1 MPDVK
6 VKVNGDDILLSEA
19 VTTFG
24 RASDNTVPFS
34 DDSNVSR
41 YHAEIEKRGGDLWL
55 IDLGSSNGTTRNG
68 EKVEGEVLLADGD
81 KVIFGGGPSEI
92 EIEFEKDPADEPG
105 DNAAAVPSI
114 AAGTPQTSFQAT
126 QQANIAAETTA
137 VSQPNTILIV
147 AGVICAL
154 AVVCVIGAV
163 LFYYMSGSSCEA
175 KAVITKPEP
184 GDTIIAPVEIEVD
197 AEDTECV
204 ERAVFTIDGEEFKST
219 TEEPYTATLDPKD
232 FPDLSDGF
240 DHSLSIILIDEDGE
254 PVGQPSMVA
263 LAFETR
269 EVTKPSPSPEI
280 VQGNTQ
286 QGPTTGQ
293 KGKDVSLIEVQE
305 MSKRFVKQFSGKFEY
320 NVSSKQFLQEIQKKT
335 AEYAEEGY
343 FERAAPFRDAINV
356 AYVREQNL
364 DAALGFVLAMSR
376 SRFKP
381 NKQGSNEGLW
391 KMTSEFVTSNAYNGL
406 CGSESLSDPTQNC
419 AAKASALYMKA
430 IVFGV
435 FDGDPI
441 YSSAVFGKSPQ
452 DAGAWKA
459 TLPANRADIWNVIKT
474 APERDQIVRFFAA
487 GIVAENPQKFGLKK
501 DQPLSQLFIR

>member
-1 MPDVK
+1 MPEVK
-6 VKVNGDDILLSEA
+6 IRVNGEEIVLSEA

-24 RASDNTVPFS
+24 RTSDNTVPFS
-34 DDSNVSR
+34 GDSNVSR
-41 YHAEIEKRGGDLWL
+41 YHAEIEKRGDDLWL
-55 IDLGSSNGTTRNG
+55 IDLGSSNGTTCNG
-68 EKVEGEVLLADGD
+68 VKVEGEVLIADGD
-81 KVIFGGGPSEI
+81 KIVFGGGTSEI
-92 EIEFEKDPADEPG
+92 EIEFEKDGSEGDEAP
-105 DNAAAVPSI
+105 AAAPSI
-114 AAGTPQTSFQAT
+114 ATGTPQPSFQAA
-126 QQANIAAETTA
+126 QQANIAADAAA
-137 VSQPNTILIV
+137 VSQPNTILII

-154 AVVCVIGAV
+154 AVICVIGAV

-184 GDTIIAPVEIEVD
+184 GDTIIGPVEIEVD
-197 AEDTECV
+197 SEDTECV
-204 ERAVFTIDGEEFKST
+204 ERAVFTIDGNEFKST
-219 TEEPYTATLDPKD
+219 TAEPYTATLDPND

-240 DHSLSIILIDEDGE
+240 DHSLGIILIDEDGE

-280 VQGNTQ
+280 AQGNTQ
-286 QGPTTGQ
+286 QVPGGQ
-293 KGKDVSLIEVQE
+293 KGKEVSLIDIAD

-320 NVSSKQFLQEIQKKT
+320 NVSNKQFLQEVQKKT

-343 FERAAPFRDAINV
+343 FERASAYRDAINV

-381 NKQGSNEGLW
+381 DKQGSNEGLW
-391 KMTSEFVTSNAYNGL
+391 RMTSEFVTSNAYNGL
-406 CGSESLSDPTQNC
+406 CGSESLSDPSQNC

-459 TLPANRADIWNVIKT
+459 SLPANRADIWNVIKT
-474 APERDQIVRFFAA
+474 APEREQIVRFFAA